1 MLQLRAERVDDPLAH
16 ALLTEYFAMRVEG
29 FTDRVYNT
37 VFPDPAKFTP
47 PAGVFLIAEL
57 DGDPV
62 GCAGIRMLSPVRAE
76 LKHLYVRD
84 SARGRGVGGA
94 LVDELERRAV
104 EFGATEM
111 VLDTHDS
118 LEAAARLYARAGY
131 VTIEPYNENPNASNW
146 YGKGLRDAASGRS
159 SASE

>member
-1 MLQLRAERVDDPLAH
+1 MLELRAARVDDPLAH
-16 ALLTEYFAMRVEG
+16 ALLTEYFAMRMAG

-37 VFPDPAKFTP
+37 VFPAPAKFTP

-57 DGDPV
+57 DGEPV
-62 GCAGIRMLSPVRAE
+62 GCAGIRMLLPVRAE

-84 SARGRGVGGA
+84 SARGRGVGAA
-94 LVDELERRAV
+94 LVAELERRAV

-118 LEAAARLYARAGY
+118 LEAAARLYARADQSAA
-131 VTIEPYNENPNASNW
+131 ISRASA
-146 YGKGLRDAASGRS
+146 YRLGM
-159 SASE
+159 

>member
-1 MLQLRAERVDDPLAH
+1 VLELRAARVDDPVAH
-16 ALLTEYFAMRVEG
+16 ALLSEYFAMRVVG

-47 PAGVFLIAEL
+47 PAGVFMIAEL
-57 DGDPV
+57 DGEPV

-84 SARGRGVGGA
+84 SARGRGVGGG
-94 LVDELERRAV
+94 LVTELERRAA
-104 EFGATEM
+104 EFGASEM

-118 LEAAARLYARAGY
+118 LEAAGRLYARAGY
-131 VTIEPYNENPNASNW
+131 VEIEPYNDNPNADLW
-146 YGKGLRDAASGRS
+146 LRKQL
-159 SASE
+159 E